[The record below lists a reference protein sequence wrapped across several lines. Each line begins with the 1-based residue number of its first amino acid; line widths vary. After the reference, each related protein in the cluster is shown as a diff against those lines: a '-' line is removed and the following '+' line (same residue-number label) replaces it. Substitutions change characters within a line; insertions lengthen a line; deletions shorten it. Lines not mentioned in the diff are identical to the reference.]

1 MRLGT
6 YRYRSTY
13 ENDRL
18 VDRGP
23 SLDPPDEPDFE
34 DEIEAELDRLCSIKH
49 IVSDAIG
56 DSEEL
61 VELSFSVDSACV
73 HYAQY
78 QTEVA
83 QECLHRAA
91 IELGNA
97 VRNYL
102 RPRAEKRV
110 YELARYFGRGEPE

>member
-6 YRYRSTY
+6 YRSEY
-13 ENDRL
+13 ETARL
-18 VDRGP
+18 VNRGP
-23 SLDPPDEPDFE
+23 SLEPPDEPDFE
-34 DEIEAELDRLCSIKH
+34 DEIETELDRLCAIKH
-49 IVSDAIG
+49 VVSDAIG

-61 VELSFSVDSACV
+61 VSLSFSVDSACV

-83 QECLHRAA
+83 QECLQRAA